1 MNTNHNKAQ
10 EAIKITGDWKE
21 QSKQLK
27 EKFLQL
33 KDSDLVFEKGKENEL
48 LGRLENKLSKS
59 REEVIKILNNT
70 QLS

>member
-1 MNTNHNKAQ
+1 MNTNHNKVQ
-10 EAIKITGDWKE
+10 ETFKITGDWKE

-27 EKFLQL
+27 EKYSQL

-48 LGRLENKLSKS
+48 LGRLENKLSKN
-59 REEVIKILNNT
+59 REEVITIIQNS

>member
-10 EAIKITGDWKE
+10 ETFKITGDWKE

-27 EKFLQL
+27 EKYSQL

-48 LGRLENKLSKS
+48 LGRLENKLSKN
-59 REEVIKILNNT
+59 REEVITIIQNS